1 MESHLDDRGK
11 YFTPRIN
18 KESVFSVIRTSE
30 HLIVG
35 HIYVRPEHRLKD
47 EINNDRDR
55 FLAITDASVYNSAG
69 TQLLFTSSFL
79 LLAYNHVVLISPVE
93 AVSDMTEAI
102 WFQNIPEEA
111 E

>member
-1 MESHLDDRGK
+1 MELHIDDRGK

-35 HIYVRPEHRLKD
+35 HIHVRPEHRLKD
-47 EINNDRDR
+47 EINGDRDR
-55 FLAITDASVYNSAG
+55 FLAITDASVYDSTG
-69 TQLLFTSSFL
+69 VQLLFTSSFL
-79 LLAYNHVVLISPVE
+79 LLAYNHVVLISPIE
-93 AVSDMTEAI
+93 AVSDATDAL
-102 WFQNIPEEA
+102 WFQSIPQEA